1 MNIKFENKLIKTTA
15 IILAISLALSGLGYF
30 YFSSRQQ
37 VQIYEFD
44 NQRDAPFVKGLF
56 KNDWYWLVAGI
67 ADTYDSVA
75 QDYVE
80 TMLTSR
86 TSSSQRKPLTLK
98 VAYEDNK
105 PVGFLA
111 YFVKKFY
118 LGKILFV
125 DVLPAYRSKGW
136 GATLMKIAMT
146 DLIKRGVSQIELV
159 TRTDNF
165 AAQKLYNNLGF
176 TENGRDDEFVNFV
189 YKVPQQI

>member
-15 IILAISLALSGLGYF
+15 IILAISLAFSGLGYF
-30 YFSSRQQ
+30 YFSSRQH

-44 NQRDAPFVKGLF
+44 YQRDTPFVKELF

-75 QDYVE
+75 DNYVNN
-80 TMLTSR
+80 MLISR
-86 TSSSQRKPLTLK
+86 SSSSQKKPLTLK
-98 VAYEDNK
+98 VAYKDNK

-125 DVLPAYRSKGW
+125 DVLPEYRSQGW
-136 GATLMKIAMT
+136 GATLMKIAMA
-146 DLIKRGVSQIELV
+146 DLIKQGVSQIELV
-159 TRTDNF
+159 TRTNND
-165 AAQKLYNNLGF
+165 AAQKLYKNLGF
-176 TENGRDDEFVNFV
+176 IKEGNDDEFVNFIYQV
-189 YKVPQQI
+189 TR